1 MKYAHI
7 LLAVASEY
15 WAIDED
21 KFDQVVAF
29 LALQATGDKLSS
41 EEVQARISRQT
52 EQSVARREG
61 SVAILPYRGVS
72 ANRMSMMNDISG
84 GVSYESFGKQ
94 FKSLTANPEIKA
106 IIADVD
112 SPGGVVS
119 GVDEL
124 SQIIFE
130 ARGKKPIIA
139 HVNSTCASAA
149 YWAWTAADEIV
160 LNPSAEVGSIGVMQV
175 HDDVSAALEKVGI
188 KRTLIAEGKFKGEG
202 APFQP
207 LSEEALAFRKE
218 RAKLYYD
225 RFVGRI
231 ASNRNVS
238 ASAVMNGFGQG
249 RMVDAEAAIAAGMAD
264 RIATLDQTIA
274 RFAANTAIAGSS
286 ANRTF
291 AHERERRALEL

>member
-29 LALQATGDKLSS
+29 LALQASGDKLSP
-41 EEVQARISRQT
+41 EEVTARISRQT
-52 EQSVARREG
+52 EQGVARQEG
-61 SVAILPYRGVS
+61 AVAILPYRGVS
-72 ANRMSMMNDISG
+72 ANRMSMMGDISG
-84 GVSYESFGKQ
+84 GVSYESFGKM
-94 FKSLTANPEIKA
+94 FDALVANPDVKA

-124 SQIIFE
+124 SQQIFD

-139 HVNSTCASAA
+139 HVNATCASAA
-149 YWAWTAADEIV
+149 LWAWSAADEIV
-160 LNPSAEVGSIGVMQV
+160 LNPSAEIGSIGVMMV
-175 HDDVSAALEKVGI
+175 HDDVSAALEKVGV
-188 KRTLIAEGKFKGEG
+188 KRTLIAEGKYKGEG
-202 APFQP
+202 APFMP
-207 LSEEALAFRKE
+207 LSEEALAHRRE

-231 ASNRNVS
+231 ASNRGVS
-238 ASAVMNGFGQG
+238 VATVNEKYGQG
-249 RMVDAEAAIAAGMAD
+249 RMVDAAQAVKLGMAD
-264 RIATLDQTIA
+264 RIATLKETIA
-274 RFAANTAIAGSS
+274 RFGAGSPAPAAS
-286 ANRTF
+286 GRSF
-291 AHERERRALEL
+291 AHQRERLALDL